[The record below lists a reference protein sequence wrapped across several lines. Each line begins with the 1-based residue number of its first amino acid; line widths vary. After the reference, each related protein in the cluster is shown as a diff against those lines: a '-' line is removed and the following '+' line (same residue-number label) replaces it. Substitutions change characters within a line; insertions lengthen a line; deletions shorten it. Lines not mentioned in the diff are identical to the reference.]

1 MDYHSV
7 YKSWQADPES
17 FWMEA
22 AENIDWEQKPT
33 FALNDSNAPLFEWY
47 TDGYVNTCF
56 NAIDRH
62 IENGRGDQ
70 TAIIY
75 DSPVT
80 EKKEHITYSQ
90 LLEKTSVLAG
100 SLINKGITKGD

>member
-33 FALNDSNAPLFEWY
+33 FALNDS
-47 TDGYVNTCF
+47 
-56 NAIDRH
+56 
-62 IENGRGDQ
+62 
-70 TAIIY
+70 
-75 DSPVT
+75 
-80 EKKEHITYSQ
+80 
-90 LLEKTSVLAG
+90 
-100 SLINKGITKGD
+100 SLISTTIVYMSIYGVEACIYITIGIPLK